1 MGTDRII
8 SSGVPIGKEGTKSV
22 QDIQLG
28 QLNTQGGGLDFQP
41 MLCLDSW
48 MANSCRRIGYAF
60 DVEKDTP
67 LVCAWFAGVERFG
80 V

>member
-1 MGTDRII
+1 MRIDRII

-28 QLNTQGGGLDFQP
+28 QLNTRGGGLDFQP

-48 MANSCRRIGYAF
+48 MENLSRRNGYAL
-60 DVEKDTP
+60 DVEKNTP
-67 LVCAWFAGVERFG
+67 LVCAWFAGVEWFG